1 MNRAVVGLC
10 VLALLASGSLALAQS
25 RIEYKTV
32 AEAREA
38 LLSKPGLERL
48 NQDGWMVFSDR
59 SGTVMW
65 TFAPDDH
72 EANPA
77 VAKRAIVKDGDA
89 VNLHMSILCEASKA
103 ACDRLSQTFQ
113 DLNAQMIKAMEEATK
128 SPQ

>member
-1 MNRAVVGLC
+1 MNRAAIRLC
-10 VLALLASGSLALAQS
+10 MLAILPACGVAAAQS

-59 SGTVMW
+59 SGMVMW

-113 DLNAQMIKAMEEATK
+113 DLNAQMIKAMEEAAK